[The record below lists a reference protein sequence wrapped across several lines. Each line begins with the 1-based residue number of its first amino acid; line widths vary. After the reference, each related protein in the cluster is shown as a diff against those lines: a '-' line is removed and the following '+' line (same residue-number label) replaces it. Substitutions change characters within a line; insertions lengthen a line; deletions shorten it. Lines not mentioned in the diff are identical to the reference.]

1 MSGSKHK
8 SSGDVAGTAKKHQA
22 ITTETKMKIIERME
36 RGEKMVDI
44 THSYNTELLAMQQE
58 EFTIEDLM
66 EFEVQ
71 RKDEERQKEEVTEEP
86 KKFTM
91 LEMAKGFYLRRYCW
105 FLRHRT
111 RTKNGTR
118 RLQQTFRMQS
128 SATVSSVV
136 RKKELLPRH
145 PWTLFF
151 SKRVD
156 RIEASKE
163 SEPVPSISG
172 VNEIAACPLSPIVN
186 DPSALPSPNSPPSS
200 N

>member
-22 ITTETKMKIIERME
+22 ITTETKVKIIERME

-151 SKRVD
+151 FPR
-156 RIEASKE
+156 
-163 SEPVPSISG
+163 G
-172 VNEIAACPLSPIVN
+172 
-186 DPSALPSPNSPPSS
+186 
-200 N
+200 